1 MAKKQSDN
9 RREVRDWIMLLVSQS
24 GGEAENR
31 RHDST
36 APEAEGACCIDY
48 NRSVCF
54 RQPFFVSL
62 AMPSLTRRRF
72 LALSSAAAAGATFFD
87 APKILSAA
95 EADDPF
101 GGWPIGI
108 QSFSLRKYDLNQ
120 AVRHMHG
127 LGLHYAEFYSK
138 HVAIDSTDED
148 LAALKKLLTEAD
160 ISMSSHGVNKFTADH
175 EANRKVFEFAKRAG
189 LKNITANP
197 TPDAFGS
204 LDKLVAEFDI
214 RICIHN
220 HGPGSSYDKIEE
232 VVRAVEG
239 HDPRIGACVDTGH
252 FIRSKEDP
260 IEAIERLN
268 KRVFALHIKDEEK
281 QEKKSHNV
289 IIGKGFLDVVAL
301 FQTLRKIGFPADG
314 SISLEYEAN
323 PDNPIDDI
331 QQCLV
336 VAREAI
342 AKAG

>member
-1 MAKKQSDN
+1 M
-9 RREVRDWIMLLVSQS
+9 I
-24 GGEAENR
+24 
-31 RHDST
+31 
-36 APEAEGACCIDY
+36 
-48 NRSVCF
+48 
-54 RQPFFVSL
+54 SL
-62 AMPSLTRRRF
+62 SRRRF
-72 LALSSAAAAGATFFD
+72 LALSSAATVGATFFD
-87 APKILSAA
+87 APKILRAA
-95 EADDPF
+95 EASDPF

-108 QSFSLRKYDLNQ
+108 QSYSLRQFDLNE

-127 LGLHYAEFYSK
+127 LGIHFAEFYSK
-138 HVAIDSTDED
+138 HVSLESTDAQ
-148 LAALKKLLTEAD
+148 LAELKKLLAEAE
-160 ISMSSHGVNKFTADH
+160 IVMSSHGVNKFTSDH
-175 EANRKVFEFAKRAG
+175 EANRKVFEFARRAG

-197 TPDAFGS
+197 TPDAFES

-220 HGPGSSYDKIEE
+220 HGPDADYDTIDD
-232 VVRAVEG
+232 VVQAVKD

-260 IEAIERLN
+260 IDALNRLG

-281 QEKKSHNV
+281 QEKKSRNV

-301 FQTLRKIGFPADG
+301 FKTLRKIEFPADG

-331 QQCLV
+331 QQCLA

-342 AKAG
+342 AKAAA